1 MWLTLG
7 AWAKFGALSVMCID
21 KMCALKAT
29 LSPQKTLP
37 HKNLV
42 GLVHAWALECCLHA
56 VFR

>member
-42 GLVHAWALECCLHA
+42 GLVHA
-56 VFR
+56 